1 MLLCKYTVM
10 SLIALQSPLARLEF
24 FLSILM
30 AGSLA
35 WERQKSK
42 EKRKKDASFVAASR
56 KTSLSVSTQGEG
68 PR

>member
-1 MLLCKYTVM
+1 MLLCEYTVM
-10 SLIALQSPLARLEF
+10 SLIALQSPLPRLKH

-35 WERQKSK
+35 WEGKKSK
-42 EKRKKDASFVAASR
+42 EKRKKDASSADASR

-68 PR
+68 T